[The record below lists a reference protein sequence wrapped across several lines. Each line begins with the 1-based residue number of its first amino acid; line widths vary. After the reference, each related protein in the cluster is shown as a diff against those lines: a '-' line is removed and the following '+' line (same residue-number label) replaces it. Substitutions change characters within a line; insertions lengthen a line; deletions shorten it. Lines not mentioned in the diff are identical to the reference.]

1 MLVIMAGNF
10 VAGIGPLRATMAVIA
25 GDNASTLLA
34 TLGTQMA
41 TEHRRHPGHRD
52 SQAQQ

>member
-1 MLVIMAGNF
+1 MFVIMAGAL
-10 VAGIGPLRATMAVIA
+10 VTGLGPLCATMAVVA
-25 GDNASTLLA
+25 GHYPGTLLA